1 MTDSGEE
8 NVPESGELVIVQLTR
23 MEGILNG
30 VADKVSDLRT
40 EVTQHRV
47 DIGEL
52 KSASQT
58 LREGFAAA
66 EAKAVALAAALKDA
80 EAERR
85 NKSDQT
91 WSPFAKTLTVIA
103 TLLAV
108 GTLYLQT
115 RTGG

>member
-1 MTDSGEE
+1 MPEMEEE
-8 NVPESGELVIVQLTR
+8 NVPEPGELVIVQLTR
-23 MEGILNG
+23 MEGVLNG
-30 VADKVSDLRT
+30 VADKVNDLRT

-47 DIGEL
+47 DIAEL

-91 WSPFAKTLTVIA
+91 WSPFAKAMTVIA
-103 TLLAV
+103 VLVAI
-108 GTLYLQT
+108 GSFYLQT
-115 RTGG
+115 PH

>member
-1 MTDSGEE
+1 M
-8 NVPESGELVIVQLTR
+8 PETTEFLTVQLTR
-23 MEGILNG
+23 MEGVLNG

-40 EVTQHRV
+40 EVMAHRA
-47 DIGEL
+47 DISEL
-52 KSASQT
+52 KSATQT

-91 WSPFAKTLTVIA
+91 WSPFAKAMTVIA
-103 TLLAV
+103 VLVAL
-108 GTLYLQT
+108 GSLYIQSHQ
-115 RTGG
+115 